1 MTWKS
6 HRGSISRRRESSAV
20 RIAADGKEDEVHGG
34 TIASFFF
41 LSTSDNRWLQ
51 GRMGVEGD
59 EAARGWWTQQ
69 GEQAVGFGRAVGGKA
84 MVELEILE
92 GGGSG

>member
-1 MTWKS
+1 
-6 HRGSISRRRESSAV
+6 
-20 RIAADGKEDEVHGG
+20 
-34 TIASFFF
+34 
-41 LSTSDNRWLQ
+41 
-51 GRMGVEGD
+51 MGVEGD

-69 GEQAVGFGRAVGGKA
+69 GEQAVGFGRAVGGEG